1 MKLIVFVFS
10 LVICCTL
17 QTSAQMSSVF
27 MALKNGDVRS
37 LTQQMDDRLE
47 IGILDDQSFT
57 TKAEAS
63 KKLETFFKQNR
74 PLDFQEMHKGSSR
87 GRDSK
92 YTIGTLETRNGS
104 FRVYI
109 FAVQQG
115 RNTIIQELRID
126 RD

>member
-1 MKLIVFVFS
+1 MKLVVFVCSF
-10 LVICCTL
+10 VILSAVQST
-17 QTSAQMSSVF
+17 AQMSLVF
-27 MALKNGDVRS
+27 TALKNGDVRS

-57 TKAEAS
+57 TKDEAS
-63 KKLETFFKQNR
+63 KKLETFFRQNR
-74 PLDFQEMHKGSSR
+74 PVDFQEMHKGSSR

-92 YTIGTLETRNGS
+92 YTIGTLETRNGT

-126 RD
+126 RE